1 MNSRVKNRAGFTLV
15 EILVVVA
22 IMGVLAAIAL
32 PSLMGSPFAHM
43 KLKSISMEIYS
54 TLQLCRSKA
63 IGSTSQYGVR
73 FDLSATPVTYNI
85 MSRPGTSGSWTSD
98 GSFATKNVDSGVS
111 VDNITVD
118 AVNYTSGT
126 TGVIRFEATGLAS
139 AASIQLKNAMNA
151 ADKYSI
157 LVSSSTGRV
166 KIQSGW

>member
-1 MNSRVKNRAGFTLV
+1 MRCLAGNKKGYTLV
-15 EILVVVA
+15 ELLVVIA
-22 IMGVLAAIAL
+22 IMGVLAAIAI
-32 PSLMGSPFAHM
+32 PSFMGSPFSHM
-43 KLKSISMEIYS
+43 KLKSTSMEIYS

-73 FDLSATPVTYNI
+73 FNLSANPVTYNI
-85 MSRPGTSGSWTSD
+85 MTRPDSVSAWSSD
-98 GSFATKNVDSGVS
+98 GSFSTKEVDKAVI

-139 AASIQLKNAMNA
+139 AAAIQLKNTADA
-151 ADKYSI
+151 GDKYSVE
-157 LVSSSTGRV
+157 VSSSTGRV